1 VAPAIYT
8 SFSAGY
14 YMILR
19 VVQTGNGV
27 EQGVDP
33 EKAATLN
40 FEKAQ
45 CESVRF
51 KNGLLSENKL
61 YVSH

>member
-1 VAPAIYT
+1 
-8 SFSAGY
+8 
-14 YMILR
+14 MILR

-45 CESVRF
+45 CESGRF
-51 KNGLLSENKL
+51 KNGLLSKNKL